1 MVKAVFLA
9 WVGESSG
16 TQPVPTAVD
25 RASQAPD
32 QGCPDPRGPF
42 PAGPHAATGL
52 SLAAGVRRWV
62 GLGGRPGCGAAGP
75 ARPLAGAPQPGPSP
89 ALLQRQRPGA
99 LRPAGSQPRPPAQ
112 VPHVRPPLRPLR
124 PPSGRRGPSCSPD
137 TQGHGAL
144 AHPSFPG
151 GSPGPAVPLVS
162 PQNLRQAPSLRAP
175 QPSPG
180 RVCGRPARPT
190 GRRCPARAPAPPVVV
205 DGGWARPAPPGH
217 SPPGCIRGHGR
228 RLQAQT
234 PRLRAGVARERRE
247 PVGTRGEG

>member
-1 MVKAVFLA
+1 MGG
-9 WVGESSG
+9 VGRSARLRGSG
-16 TQPVPTAVD
+16 SGP
-25 RASQAPD
+25 AS
-32 QGCPDPRGPF
+32 GWGP
-42 PAGPHAATGL
+42 
-52 SLAAGVRRWV
+52 
-62 GLGGRPGCGAAGP
+62 P
-75 ARPLAGAPQPGPSP
+75 ARPQSSP
-89 ALLQRQRPGA
+89 AAAPAAGA

-112 VPHVRPPLRPLR
+112 APHVRPPLRPLR

-144 AHPSFPG
+144 AHPSFPV

-190 GRRCPARAPAPPVVV
+190 GRRCPARAPAPPVAVE
-205 DGGWARPAPPGH
+205 GGWARPAPPGR